1 MSPILQPSKQ
11 ENWYNMSHITDNW
24 VNNFFGRSLYAG
36 LSLIVSVPIYLAIE
50 TYVRSIDVHEDE
62 AVATAATGCFIAG
75 VFAGRY
81 IAQIWSAKIKPVSN
95 VLLGGLFVLIIANI
109 CWLFFHADFPL
120 QGRAAINLL
129 LFWIP
134 FAIISLA
141 LGILIKLIR
150 VVTKNQLQEA
160 QASAATSQSEL
171 QLLQSQLSPHFL
183 FNTLNNLYGLSL
195 TQHEKIPPLLLK
207 LSDLLRY
214 SVYDVKETFVP
225 LADELAYITN
235 YIDFEKIRIGNRLEL
250 TTDIENVTRTDIKIA
265 PMLLIVFI
273 ENAFK
278 HSKNTA
284 SEKIFIEVTLKT
296 WGKMILFSVKNS
308 YSKATI
314 GNADKSNGLGLANVT
329 KRLTLLY
336 PNEHILEYQSDSE
349 FYTVNL
355 QLKMKEHG
363 YL

>member
-1 MSPILQPSKQ
+1 MSQLP
-11 ENWYNMSHITDNW
+11 DNW
-24 VNNFFGRSLYAG
+24 ISGYFGRGVYLI
-36 LSLIVSVPIYLAIE
+36 LSAVVSVPIYLAIE
-50 TYVRSIDVHEDE
+50 AYVRSIGVHEDE
-62 AVATAATGCFIAG
+62 VVSTVATGCFMVG

-81 IAQIWSAKIKPVSN
+81 IAQIWSAGKRTIPN
-95 VLLGGLFVLIIANI
+95 TLLVALIILIIANI

-129 LFWIP
+129 LFWLP
-134 FAIISLA
+134 FVIVSLA

-150 VVTKNQLQEA
+150 TITQNQLQEA
-160 QASAATSQSEL
+160 QTSAANSQSEL

-183 FNTLNNLYGLSL
+183 FNTLNNLYGLSI

-225 LADELAYITN
+225 LTDELAYINN
-235 YIDFEKIRIGNRLEL
+235 YIDFEKIRIGDRLEL
-250 TTDIENVTRTDIKIA
+250 TTDIENIVRTDIKIA

-284 SEKIFIEVTLKT
+284 NEKIFIDIVLKT

-308 YSKATI
+308 HNNPKAETTNL
-314 GNADKSNGLGLANVT
+314 GGGLGLENVN
-329 KRLTLLY
+329 KRLALLY
-336 PNEHILEYQSDSE
+336 PDEHILDVQNADD
-349 FYTVNL
+349 FYTVSL
-355 QLKMKEHG
+355 QLKMK
-363 YL
+363 